1 MTTSLPHARLPAGL
15 SIGPVALTVSDL
27 QRSVA
32 FYQQV
37 LGLVVQE
44 RSAATTTLGA
54 GPRPLVRLTEV
65 PGAVPPPADAAGL
78 YHLALLLPT
87 RADLARWVRHVSA
100 LGLRVGQ
107 SDHLVSE
114 AFYLTD
120 PDGHGIE
127 VYRDRPR
134 SDWRWNLDQVQMAS
148 DPIDIPGLL
157 AEAGP
162 APFDHVPES
171 TVMGHIHLRV
181 SDLGAAEA
189 FYRTV
194 LGLDVVARWP
204 GALFVSVGGYHHHLG
219 LNTWKSEGGKA
230 APDGTTTLQHV
241 HLTLPRQA
249 DISSLADRLTAAGHA
264 FTLEGDTLT
273 VPDPAGNRLIFG
285 TPR

>member
-1 MTTSLPHARLPAGL
+1 MTTAFPHARLPAGL
-15 SIGPVALTVSDL
+15 SIGPVELTVSDL
-27 QRSVA
+27 SRSVA

-37 LGLVVQE
+37 LGLVVLE
-44 RSAATTTLGA
+44 RAAATTTLGA
-54 GPRPLVRLTEV
+54 GPRPLVLLTED
-65 PGAVPPPADAAGL
+65 PGAVPAPVGSTGL

-87 RADLARWVRHVSA
+87 RTDLARWVRHVSA

-134 SDWRWNLDQVQMAS
+134 SEWRWNLDQVQMAS

-157 AEAGP
+157 AEADP
-162 APFDHVPES
+162 DPFDHVPES
-171 TVMGHIHLRV
+171 TVMGHVHLRV
-181 SDLGAAEA
+181 SDLGVTEA

-194 LGLDVVARWP
+194 LGFDVVARWS

-219 LNTWKSEGGKA
+219 LNTWQSEGGEA
-230 APDGTTTLQHV
+230 APDGTTTLRNV
-241 HLTLPRQA
+241 HLTLPRQT
-249 DISSLADRLTAAGHA
+249 DIGSLADRLTAAGHA

-285 TPR
+285 TAR